1 MKNLPATIGLV
12 VILMLLFFFKGNPDH
27 AAQAAPIATNGS
39 VISEDALRQSVDT
52 MPKKHHPEKKDWKKK
67 GKGMGKDTTWRPKK
81 DSVQ

>member
-52 MPKKHHPEKKDWKKK
+52 MPKKHEKKEWKKK